1 MKVTEVNII
10 PVKPQDGLIAFA
22 SVVVD
27 ENLYLGSIAIYT
39 KMDGSYRLLY
49 PTKMIGNR
57 SINLFHP
64 INRNVSKQIEDSIFE
79 KCNEIFENDNGQKL
93 QLLG

>member
-1 MKVTEVNII
+1 MKVTEVNIT
-10 PVKPQDGLIAFA
+10 PVKPRDGLVAFA
-22 SVVVD
+22 SIVVD

-39 KMDGSYRLLY
+39 KTDGSYRLLY
-49 PTKMIGNR
+49 PTKVTNNR

-79 KCNEIFENDNGQKL
+79 KCNEIFENVSEPRL
-93 QLLG
+93 YIL

>member
-64 INRNVSKQIEDSIFE
+64 INRNISKQIEDSIFE
-79 KCNEIFENDNGQKL
+79 KCNEIFENDNRQRL